1 MTSGTVVSTTG
12 AGSGTITFDG
22 DGVSGG
28 GDGIFID
35 DAGTL
40 VTSVD
45 GNIILT
51 GDGVD
56 ADGVGIRG
64 GAVVS
69 STGNATITLI
79 GNGEVD
85 GVFINTTG
93 SQVTSVT
100 GDISI
105 TGTSTDNDGVAIAD
119 GGAVVSTGTALI
131 TIFGTANN
139 ASASDGVEIE
149 GGSISS
155 GAGDILITGLS
166 SSQHGIKLEDGGVV
180 ASTGTAS
187 ITFNGTTTGDDGSD
201 SDGILI
207 RNADTRI
214 SSTGGSISLTGI
226 ASGGTAG
233 DGVEIESGV
242 TLAIDANGA
251 ADLTVTGTGDGV
263 DAGVQIDSPINSEA
277 GFVTIRSEDGGSTTD
292 DITFGAEGDITSTS
306 GLITIDA
313 DTAGTSADVFMAD
326 TGADSAVINAG
337 SGQIDIDADVDV
349 TLGSVQTTST
359 TEPSIE
365 IDAIAGGVI
374 DGGDAD
380 TDIVLGAD
388 GTLAIRAAT
397 GVGSGGAID
406 TNLTTTEIA
415 VSNSTSGN
423 VQIDN
428 STAAFATSKLTV
440 ETVDGTVGIVNSG
453 TGAVALTNASAIDVE
468 DNITS
473 GGNITVTLNDNAGFM
488 DNLFVAGRVSAGGAV
503 LLISST
509 TGDITFNIGDDGDIN
524 GDITTSGAATRVTFN
539 MDPTG
544 GDAET
549 ADVATDG
556 AELKIASDPISD
568 FSVITTNSAGNP
580 AAGTF
585 INGGNQNDIFNFA
598 PQSTT
603 DFVVNGNPP
612 DFGDADVPPG
622 DILNLDLVNVTRGN
636 AILNIG
642 DPLVGDDA
650 SAGFFTFQAPE
661 TEQTV
666 SFTSIETVSAVDSL
680 NPATEARLP
689 PGG

>member
-1 MTSGTVVSTTG
+1 MSHSELGDGVGTDADNINTASLTGQTLTIAVETESGDVNILNVGSLTVGTVDALSGVTITDADTDDTGNDNITLIASSPLTVNQSITNADGGNITLTATNDGGGDDDLTISANVTATGGDGAIDLNAGTDLIVNNDVVVSTVGAGNITGDAVRAIDILSNAATTTIQSVSGNITLTANRGGAAVTGDFTGISIDDAIVTATTGNISLDGRSGDSSNDGIALTSGTVVSTTG

-292 DITFGAEGDITSTS
+292 DITFGAGGRHHLNERADHDRCRYCRDVCRRVHGGHRG
-306 GLITIDA
+306 GLSRD
-313 DTAGTSADVFMAD
+313 
-326 TGADSAVINAG
+326 
-337 SGQIDIDADVDV
+337 
-349 TLGSVQTTST
+349 
-359 TEPSIE
+359 
-365 IDAIAGGVI
+365 
-374 DGGDAD
+374 
-380 TDIVLGAD
+380 
-388 GTLAIRAAT
+388 
-397 GVGSGGAID
+397 
-406 TNLTTTEIA
+406 
-415 VSNSTSGN
+415 
-423 VQIDN
+423 
-428 STAAFATSKLTV
+428 
-440 ETVDGTVGIVNSG
+440 
-453 TGAVALTNASAIDVE
+453 
-468 DNITS
+468 
-473 GGNITVTLNDNAGFM
+473 
-488 DNLFVAGRVSAGGAV
+488 
-503 LLISST
+503 
-509 TGDITFNIGDDGDIN
+509 
-524 GDITTSGAATRVTFN
+524 
-539 MDPTG
+539 
-544 GDAET
+544 
-549 ADVATDG
+549 
-556 AELKIASDPISD
+556 
-568 FSVITTNSAGNP
+568 
-580 AAGTF
+580 
-585 INGGNQNDIFNFA
+585 
-598 PQSTT
+598 
-603 DFVVNGNPP
+603 
-612 DFGDADVPPG
+612 
-622 DILNLDLVNVTRGN
+622 
-636 AILNIG
+636 
-642 DPLVGDDA
+642 
-650 SAGFFTFQAPE
+650 
-661 TEQTV
+661 
-666 SFTSIETVSAVDSL
+666 
-680 NPATEARLP
+680 
-689 PGG
+689 